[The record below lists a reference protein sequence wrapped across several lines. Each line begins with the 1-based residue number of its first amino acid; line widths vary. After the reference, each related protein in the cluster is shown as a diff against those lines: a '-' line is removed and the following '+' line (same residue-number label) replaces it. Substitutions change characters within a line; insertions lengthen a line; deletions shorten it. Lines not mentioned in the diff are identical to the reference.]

1 MAVSRRSIRFLS
13 NGFHLTAPF
22 SSNNTAEKGHFQLVW
37 FQAFLLRQIVFVFCN
52 LCTYFASVSEN
63 MKLVWWV
70 LFMKG
75 VFSFMK
81 VINFKNL
88 RSADYLPATIL
99 RYTTLGIQIRWA
111 PPQNGSSWFI
121 ENQFQYLTF
130 ITNVQHANSWCGGSS
145 HCILSYDCKILCSF
159 CRAYLP
165 WRPASDK
172 LCIRL
177 VSLD

>member
-81 VINFKNL
+81 VINCKNL
-88 RSADYLPATIL
+88 RCTSSRVCHLL
-99 RYTTLGIQIRWA
+99 RYTTVGTQIRW
-111 PPQNGSSWFI
+111 PGSLLKMAHHGLLKINFNILRLSPMYNMQTIGVGVVHFV
-121 ENQFQYLTF
+121 FYLIIAKSCVAF
-130 ITNVQHANSWCGGSS
+130 VVPIFRGDLLL
-145 HCILSYDCKILCSF
+145 ISF
-159 CRAYLP
+159 A
-165 WRPASDK
+165 
-172 LCIRL
+172 
-177 VSLD
+177 LD